1 MCVKQADD
9 CHIAEG
15 DLSDEIF
22 KALEPALPTLEALI
36 LNGVGEPLL
45 HPGLERFIKR
55 AKQLMPSGSWVGFQS
70 NGLLLSEQRALSL
83 LDAGLDKICLS
94 LDAISPDLFK
104 KVRQGGEIVAIEK
117 AFSAIIKAQT
127 ALQRPEFQVGVEFV
141 LMRSNLQELLPAV
154 HWAAVRG
161 ASFVLITHT
170 LPYDAMHAD
179 EAAYE
184 TCSKEAVE
192 LFQDW
197 QNKAEALSLDLSLYP
212 ITLWKYAKTAD
223 EQRLI
228 DLVNAMKDE
237 AEQKGI
243 SLDLKK
249 LFALDL
255 QQLNQ
260 VTAVFTEARKIAK
273 EHNIELKL
281 PELMLKE
288 KRQCDFVE
296 EGSAFVSWDGGI
308 TPVISSGITTN
319 ALPVAGNRT
328 LSRNLSAAWPSKAF
342 WKSGTHMSSE
352 VSGVMSSLMSI
363 PTVPAAAW
371 PPAITFKR
379 TSSSRTVTSRMNPA
393 AAVCGAWVSFN
404 VCDNLSRITGGFG
417 QEAWLCSFLQK
428 PLLLVIQAPTITSA
442 PPCSKVRDTGS
453 SRISRPNSMANNG
466 TKLMKTPDRTAPI
479 SWIDW

>member
-1 MCVKQADD
+1 MPAALRAYPSKLFVETTTRCNLSCFMCVKQADD

-15 DLSDEIF
+15 DLSDGIF

-55 AKQLMPSGSWVGFQS
+55 AKQLMPPGSWVGFQS
-70 NGLLLSEQRALSL
+70 NGLLLNEQRALSL

-94 LDAISPDLFK
+94 LDAVSPDLFK

-117 AFSAIIKAQT
+117 AFSAITKAQ
-127 ALQRPEFQVGVEFV
+127 AVLQRPEFQVGVEFV
-141 LMRSNLQELLPAV
+141 LMRSNLKELLPAV
-154 HWAAVRG
+154 HWAAARG

-170 LPYDAMHAD
+170 LPYDAVHAD

-197 QNKAEALSLDLSLYP
+197 KNKAEALSLDLSLYP
-212 ITLWKYAKTAD
+212 IILWKYAKTVV

-228 DLVNAMKDE
+228 NLVNAMKEE
-237 AEQKGI
+237 AEHKGI

-255 QQLNQ
+255 QQLNR
-260 VTAVFTEARKIAK
+260 VTAVFTEAREIAK

-288 KRQCDFVE
+288 KRHCDFVE
-296 EGSAFVSWDGGI
+296 EGSAFVSWEGGI
-308 TPVISSGITTN
+308 HPCYFLWHHYQCFASGWQQKVVPKPLGSLAEQNILEIWNSHEFRSFRSNVISYEYPYCASCSLAPCNYVQTDEFEQDCHVKNEPCGSCLWCMGIFQC
-319 ALPVAGNRT
+319 LR
-328 LSRNLSAAWPSKAF
+328 
-342 WKSGTHMSSE
+342 
-352 VSGVMSSLMSI
+352 
-363 PTVPAAAW
+363 
-371 PPAITFKR
+371 
-379 TSSSRTVTSRMNPA
+379 
-393 AAVCGAWVSFN
+393 
-404 VCDNLSRITGGFG
+404 
-417 QEAWLCSFLQK
+417 
-428 PLLLVIQAPTITSA
+428 
-442 PPCSKVRDTGS
+442 
-453 SRISRPNSMANNG
+453 
-466 TKLMKTPDRTAPI
+466 
-479 SWIDW
+479 